1 MPIEI
6 PPSADIDLSDS
17 QQESSVALHQDRN
30 VTSIL
35 AGVVGASLL
44 LGSMLYLMADEAQG
58 GFVNVHAMLWVLIAP
73 PALLFSIYGWAGV
86 VDAFTYIARP
96 PAPGKTADD
105 AVTLFRLWAAFALA
119 SGFVATLAGIVVML
133 TALDDASRL
142 GQKMAIV
149 LLSQLYGV
157 FAAVICVSIA
167 AIIARRHNGA
177 ESTMPLAREAAG
189 VAGITVIAGT
199 LTVLVAFG
207 ILMLAHPLAG

>member
-1 MPIEI
+1 MPNKMSASVDHE
-6 PPSADIDLSDS
+6 PSESPRVS
-17 QQESSVALHQDRN
+17 QTVLHRDRN
-30 VTSIL
+30 VASIL
-35 AGVVGASLL
+35 AGVFGFFML
-44 LGSMLYLMADEAQG
+44 LGAMFFLTARESFGHFA
-58 GFVNVHAMLWVLIAP
+58 NPPAMLWVLLAP
-73 PALLFSIYGWAGV
+73 PALLLPIYGWAGV
-86 VDAFTYIARP
+86 VDAFTYLVRP
-96 PAPGKTADD
+96 PAPGKTAAD

-119 SGFVATLAGIVVML
+119 SGFMATLAGIVVML
-133 TALDDASRL
+133 TVLDDASRL

-167 AIIARRHNGA
+167 AIIARRHNGTEA
-177 ESTMPLAREAAG
+177 TLPLAREAAG